1 MGSNYYKVG
10 KPLTTL
16 IVETE
21 TFNLL
26 KLSFFH
32 IALKRDTPRVLRSFT
47 EKEKRERERGRT
59 DESFVY
65 YGHFMNSVFC
75 LIM

>member
-47 EKEKRERERGRT
+47 EKEKRERERGEEQT
-59 DESFVY
+59 SLLF
-65 YGHFMNSVFC
+65 
-75 LIM
+75 IMDIL